1 MKRKRTQ
8 NSRKIKK
15 REQKENTKTKRIQGI
30 RIGMNAYI
38 KNDNKNTTIIGIK
51 EKRKKKIQRTQNRRK
66 YKGKKNEY
74 KEVGEYKD

>member
-38 KNDNKNTTIIGIK
+38 KNNNKNTTIIGIK

-66 YKGKKNEY
+66 YKGKK
-74 KEVGEYKD
+74 K